1 MSGARKH
8 LSAARRL
15 AIKLGS
21 ALLTRDGGGL
31 REDSLAGWVAQIMA
45 LRARGIH
52 SVIVS
57 SGAVAEGVS
66 RLGWNRRPHALHE
79 LQAAAAVGQMGLI
92 QAYEACFQK
101 YGVHTAQI
109 LLTHDDIADRR
120 RYLNARST
128 LRTLI
133 GLGVVPIINENDS
146 VATEEIRLGD
156 NDALGGLVANLVE
169 ADLLVI
175 LTDQAGLYDADP
187 RANPDARLIPSAR
200 AGDPELERFAGRA
213 GGLGRGGM
221 LTKLR
226 AAANAAKSGAHTV
239 VAYGLEP
246 DVLVRILDG
255 EDIGTLLY
263 AEQAPIAARKQ
274 WLASQA
280 PAGGQLSLD
289 AGAVRVLRGQGRS
302 LLAVGVTAVHG
313 DFRRGE
319 VVSCVDPGGVE
330 IARGLVNYSAEET
343 RRIMGQPS
351 DRIEQLLGYVDE
363 EELIHR
369 DNLVLV

>member
-1 MSGARKH
+1 MSVERGR
-8 LSAARRL
+8 LSGTRRL
-15 AIKLGS
+15 VVKLGS
-21 ALLTRDGGGL
+21 ALLTRDGFGL
-31 REDSLAGWVAQIMA
+31 RNDTLAGWVAQIMV
-45 LRARGIH
+45 LQGRDIH

-66 RLGWNRRPHALHE
+66 RLGWSKRPHALHE

-101 YGVHTAQI
+101 FGVHTAQI
-109 LLTHDDIADRR
+109 LLTHDDVADRR

-128 LRTLI
+128 LRTLVRH
-133 GLGVVPIINENDS
+133 GVVPIVNENDS

-156 NDALGGLVANLVE
+156 NDTLAGLVANLIE

-175 LTDQAGLYDADP
+175 LTDQEGLYDGDP
-187 RANPDARLIPSAR
+187 RENPSAKLIPSGR
-200 AGDPELERFAGRA
+200 AGDRDLERFAA
-213 GGLGRGGM
+213 KGGELGRGGM

-239 VAYGLEP
+239 IASGLER

-255 EDIGTLLY
+255 EDVGTLLF
-263 AEQAPIAARKQ
+263 AEQAPVAARKQ

-280 PAGGQLSLD
+280 HVSSRLTLD
-289 AGAVRVLRGQGRS
+289 DGAVRVLRGKGKS
-302 LLAVGVTAVHG
+302 LLAVGVTGVEG

-319 VVSCVDPGGVE
+319 VVSCADAAGNE
-330 IARGLVNYSAEET
+330 FARGLVNYSAEET

-351 DRIEQLLGYVDE
+351 NQIEKLLGYVDE

-369 DNLVLV
+369 DNLVLL